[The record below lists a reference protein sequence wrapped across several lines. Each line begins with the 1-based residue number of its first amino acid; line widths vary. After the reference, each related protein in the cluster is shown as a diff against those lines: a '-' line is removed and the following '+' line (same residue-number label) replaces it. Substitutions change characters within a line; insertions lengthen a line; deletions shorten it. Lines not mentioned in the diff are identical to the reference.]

1 MSKVRKAL
9 ARHPGGRPP
18 KFGEPSRP
26 VTVTL
31 PERTLSQLARIHN
44 DRARA
49 IVKATDALTSA
60 GSRGN
65 PVEVVEVAEGIG
77 LIVVG
82 PSRALRAIPWL
93 KMFEIAP
100 ARYILSIPAGT
111 PVDSLEVALH
121 DIVETRGILDE
132 EDRLMV
138 EQLLKRIRGLRR
150 RQEVSRSEILLVD
163 TSSGN
168 F

>member
-1 MSKVRKAL
+1 MSKAPRTS

-18 KFGEPSRP
+18 KFDEPSRP

-31 PERTLSQLARIHN
+31 PERTLSQLARLHE
-44 DRARA
+44 DRGRA
-49 IVKATDALTSA
+49 IVKAVEALTS
-60 GSRGN
+60 GN
-65 PVEVVEVAEGIG
+65 SLRKPMEVVEVAGGIG

-121 DIVETRGILDE
+121 DIVETHATLE
-132 EDRLMV
+132 AEDRLLV

-163 TSSGN
+163 TTSGIA
-168 F
+168 